1 MKLSSL
7 AKLLKGEMSPAFYV
21 VELESELAVHRAAL
35 RTKGSSAPVAVTED
49 AALKFG
55 RPELAAL
62 CRLYASGALSAEQL
76 AYTADVIQLS
86 ERVEISGESVASDL
100 ATCTDPEIN
109 GLLSPAE
116 ALAIAGR

>member
-7 AKLLKGEMSPAFYV
+7 TKLLNGEMPPSAYV
-21 VELESELAVHRAAL
+21 LELEPELAMHRAAL
-35 RTKGSSAPVAVTED
+35 RKKGGSAPVAVTEG
-49 AALKFG
+49 APLEFG

-62 CRLYASGALSAEQL
+62 CRLYAVGALSAEQL

-86 ERVEISGESVASDL
+86 DGVEIVGESVADDL
-100 ATCTDPEIN
+100 VACTDPEVN

-116 ALAIAGR
+116 ALEMAGR